1 MNLYNEFVIIIVV
14 RTMKTKIRLISAIL
28 ITTLIVFST
37 INVSAAEINPKNRQ
51 KQFRNTSAVKFK
63 NSSALLDLPES
74 YSSKDLGYCTSVKT
88 QIGNMCWNFASIS
101 TYETALL
108 KNGWFSNDLDTS
120 ALDKWGSTRENGEG
134 WIREAAEA
142 GTTLIPLG
150 YFTSRNG
157 PVEVGDDKI
166 KTVVNA
172 VSYYDKGDD
181 KLIKQAIMRTGS
193 IEANYLSDNYAYSK
207 NNQAYCLTDPISLNS
222 GHSVSVVGWDDNYSK
237 ENFDGNYTPKND
249 GAWLCK
255 NSWGSD
261 NNDIGGY
268 LWISYEDYYLF
279 SSEMF
284 DQSFAIE
291 NIEQLN
297 SDETLY
303 QNEEYGATYNFS
315 YIEDT
320 DVTYFNVFDFSENGN
335 VLDKVIFET
344 TSLGAEYK
352 VYYAPVDSKG
362 VPVNNSETWQLL
374 KEGTVSYNG
383 YICVDTDKT
392 IIPKKKGAI
401 AVEINTDV
409 AKYKIKNNIGVSEWL
424 RESDT
429 KIMRFQDTCKSGNSF
444 VTFNGKIVDVRDF
457 YINELDDEIGG
468 TLVIKAVTNGKVDT
482 NINGDVD
489 FNEKVNINDATLI
502 QKHLAKIDTMN
513 YNNLQNADFNGDG
526 SVNINDVTAIQKHLA
541 NIT

>member
-1 MNLYNEFVIIIVV
+1 MVKI
-14 RTMKTKIRLISAIL
+14 MKIKLRIISAL
-28 ITTLIVFST
+28 VITTVIALST
-37 INVSAAEINPKNRQ
+37 INVSAAEINHKNKL
-51 KQFRNTSAVKFK
+51 KQFKNTSVVKFK
-63 NSSALLDLPES
+63 NSSDFIELPES

-88 QIGNMCWNFASIS
+88 QTGNMCWNFASIS

-108 KNGWFSNDLDTS
+108 KNGWFSEDLDPF

-134 WIREAAEA
+134 WIREPTQS
-142 GTTLIPLG
+142 GTTLIPIG
-150 YFTSRNG
+150 YFTSRSG
-157 PVEVGDDKI
+157 PVEVGKDNI

-193 IEANYLSDNYAYSK
+193 VEANFLSDSYAYSK
-207 NNQAYCLTDPISLNS
+207 NNEAYCLSDPIVSNT

-237 ENFDGNYTPKND
+237 ENFDGNYIPQND

-255 NSWGSD
+255 NSWGP
-261 NNDIGGY
+261 NNNAIGGY

-297 SDETLY
+297 PEETLY
-303 QNEEYGATYNFS
+303 QNEQYGATYSFS
-315 YIEDT
+315 YIKDS
-320 DVTYFNVFDFSENGN
+320 DIVYFNVFDFSENGN
-335 VLDKVIFET
+335 ILNKVIFET

-352 VYYAPVDSKG
+352 VYYSPVDSKG
-362 VPVNNSETWQLL
+362 VPINDQKKWQLL
-374 KEGTVSYNG
+374 KDGTVNYNG
-383 YICVDTDKT
+383 FICVDTDKT

-409 AKYKIKNNIGVSEWL
+409 AKYKVTNNIGVSEWL

-429 KIMRFQDTCKSGNSF
+429 KQMRFMDTCKSGNSF
-444 VTFNGKIVDVRDF
+444 VTYNGKIVDVRDY

-468 TLVIKAVTNGKVDT
+468 TLVIKAVTNGKIDT

-489 FNEKVNINDATLI
+489 FNETVNINDATLI
-502 QKHLAKIDTMN
+502 QKHLAKFDTLN
-513 YNNLQNADFNGDG
+513 YNNIQNADFNGDG
-526 SVNINDVTAIQKHLA
+526 KVNINDVTVIQKKLA
-541 NIT
+541 NLS